1 MNDETLTELIH
12 VVRGDFSIP
21 EGEGTVVLQQYDES
35 WSEWLDV
42 TDETELEDRAKI
54 KVVLLGKKEDASEET
69 KSQAVEP
76 TKMDAGMFLFLC
88 MFLFYI
94 FKNQQ
99 MYVFNRLGISW
110 YILCLIFNC
119 LIIQSAQRLV
129 SMFGKLLPCKKWA
142 GCT

>member
-1 MNDETLTELIH
+1 MTELIH

-21 EGEGTVVLQQYDES
+21 EGEGTVVLQRYDES

-42 TDETELEDRAKI
+42 TDETELEDRAEI
-54 KVVLLGKKEDASEET
+54 KVVLLGKKEDGSEET

-76 TKMDAGMFLFLC
+76 TKIDAGMFLFLC

-99 MYVFNRLGISW
+99 MYVFNRLGIIHPCTYGRSKAAMGW
-110 YILCLIFNC
+110 KMPGMHN
-119 LIIQSAQRLV
+119 
-129 SMFGKLLPCKKWA
+129 LLHWPLHV
-142 GCT
+142 T

>member
-1 MNDETLTELIH
+1 MTELIH

-21 EGEGTVVLQQYDES
+21 EGEGTVVLQRYDES

-54 KVVLLGKKEDASEET
+54 KVVFLGKKEDASEET

-76 TKMDAGMFLFLC
+76 TKIDAGMFLFLC

-99 MYVFNRLGISW
+99 MYVFNRLGIS
-110 YILCLIFNC
+110 
-119 LIIQSAQRLV
+119 
-129 SMFGKLLPCKKWA
+129 
-142 GCT
+142 

>member
-1 MNDETLTELIH
+1 MTELIH

-21 EGEGTVVLQQYDES
+21 EGEGTVVLQRYDES

-76 TKMDAGMFLFLC
+76 TKIDR
-88 MFLFYI
+88 
-94 FKNQQ
+94 
-99 MYVFNRLGISW
+99 YVFIFVHVPVL
-110 YILCLIFNC
+110 YI
-119 LIIQSAQRLV
+119 
-129 SMFGKLLPCKKWA
+129 
-142 GCT
+142 

>member
-1 MNDETLTELIH
+1 MTELIH

-21 EGEGTVVLQQYDES
+21 EGEGTVVLQRYDES

-76 TKMDAGMFLFLC
+76 TKNRC
-88 MFLFYI
+88 R
-94 FKNQQ
+94 
-99 MYVFNRLGISW
+99 YVFIFVHVPVL
-110 YILCLIFNC
+110 YI
-119 LIIQSAQRLV
+119 
-129 SMFGKLLPCKKWA
+129 
-142 GCT
+142 

>member
-1 MNDETLTELIH
+1 MISANHLNYSGSTP
-12 VVRGDFSIP
+12 G
-21 EGEGTVVLQQYDES
+21 YDES

-76 TKMDAGMFLFLC
+76 TKIDAGMFLFLC

-94 FKNQQ
+94 FKNDTRLYCFCSYI
-99 MYVFNRLGISW
+99 YVSRNPNSFCHIK
-110 YILCLIFNC
+110 
-119 LIIQSAQRLV
+119 A
-129 SMFGKLLPCKKWA
+129 
-142 GCT
+142 